1 MAAVA
6 CGDVSGQN
14 WQGYQYLRLRGG
26 VDDAAGKLK
35 EVVEV
40 RTRCQR
46 LRVGIRTPLPD
57 ARRTALTGSA
67 AKPCWILRPFAVLTF
82 ALSQVPAEKIGMV
95 IGKSGATIKELER
108 LSGCQIWVD
117 AKTNVPG

>member
-67 AKPCWILRPFAVLTF
+67 AKPC
-82 ALSQVPAEKIGMV
+82 
-95 IGKSGATIKELER
+95 
-108 LSGCQIWVD
+108 
-117 AKTNVPG
+117 

>member
-1 MAAVA
+1 
-6 CGDVSGQN
+6 
-14 WQGYQYLRLRGG
+14 
-26 VDDAAGKLK
+26 
-35 EVVEV
+35 
-40 RTRCQR
+40 
-46 LRVGIRTPLPD
+46 
-57 ARRTALTGSA
+57 
-67 AKPCWILRPFAVLTF
+67 LTF